1 MIKSFAD
8 KETEL
13 IYNQK
18 FSKRLPNTIQKV
30 ALRKL
35 MMIDNAKC
43 LEDLRVPPSNHLE
56 QNHIHVRPLMW
67 SLIGK
72 TMSDFIETPTIG
84 EILSEEFLIPLGISA
99 YKLAQ
104 ERNLPFPHRI
114 SLRIPH
120 KKGASKWITQNKSRQ
135 LP

>member
-18 FSKRLPNTIQKV
+18 FSKRLPTTIQKV

-56 QNHIHVRPLMW
+56 QLVGDRKGQHSIRINDQWRVCFTEKDGHYYNVEVVDYHQECKRNPIH
-67 SLIGK
+67 LISF
-72 TMSDFIETPTIG
+72 TAV
-84 EILSEEFLIPLGISA
+84 LQLV
-99 YKLAQ
+99 KLLF
-104 ERNLPFPHRI
+104 RTSMCDH
-114 SLRIPH
+114 
-120 KKGASKWITQNKSRQ
+120 
-135 LP
+135 